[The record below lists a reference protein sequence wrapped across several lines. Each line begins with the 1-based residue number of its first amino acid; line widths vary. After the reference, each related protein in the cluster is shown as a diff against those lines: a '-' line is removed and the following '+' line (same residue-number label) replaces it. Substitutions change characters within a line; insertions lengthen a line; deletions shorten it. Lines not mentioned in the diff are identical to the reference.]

1 MSDYLQP
8 RSSCWSDEGRLH
20 YSCHRFIENT
30 IEELISTLEK
40 ERQAAIH
47 WFASN
52 NMIVNPDKFQAIF
65 VKVACVVNIKLGFMD
80 QLFCNFIMLI
90 KLCKIQYWNFDKA
103 LAFPRNQIICLKN
116 WKPWWTPTGVKFNI
130 LGWIFAHVSPYEC
143 QQKST
148 WDFFFC
154 FVYFVLELL
163 INLVLVSV

>member
-116 WKPWWTPTGVKFNI
+116 WKPWRTPTAVKFNI
-130 LGWIFAHVSPYEC
+130 LGVKSLHMFCLTNVNKRVCGIFFILFILFLSY
-143 QQKST
+143 
-148 WDFFFC
+148 
-154 FVYFVLELL
+154 
-163 INLVLVSV
+163 